1 MLLLLGEVEQEL
13 KMFSKVTSCA
23 VLGVDGQAISVEADV
38 NDGLPM
44 FTMVG
49 FLSSSVK
56 EAGERVR
63 TALKNSGYHMPPKRI
78 TINLSPADIRKEG
91 SGFDLPVA
99 VAVLLAIGILPEI
112 DMEKTLVLGELGL
125 NGEVKPITGVLPM
138 VYHCKKLGITSCI
151 VPKENAKEAAL
162 VRGIKVYGVKDLKE
176 TAEFIQG
183 IVSIEP
189 LIEESDYVHEHSL
202 DDQLDFS
209 DVKGQAVLKRGME
222 IAAAGFHNV
231 LMTGAAGAG
240 KSMIA
245 KRLPTIMPKLTFE
258 ECIDIT
264 KIYSI
269 SGLIDNNNALIT
281 RRPFRSPHHTISNY
295 ALVGGGTIPRPGEV
309 SLAHNGVLFLDEL
322 PEFNKNVLEV
332 MRQPIEDRVITIS
345 RVNASY
351 VFPADFMLVAA
362 MNKCPCGNYP
372 NLSKCKCTPYE
383 IRRYQGKISG
393 PLLDRI
399 DITMEVQ
406 PILYGDLFKEAREES
421 SADIRSRVEEAR
433 LIQQRRYKEEGIN
446 FNSQLDGKL
455 LKKYIS
461 LGAMEE
467 ELLKETFEKSA
478 LSARGTYRILRL
490 ARTIAD
496 LDKSDKIDRL
506 HLMEAIFYKNN
517 GKFYSEEE

>member
-1 MLLLLGEVEQEL
+1 
-13 KMFSKVTSCA
+13 MFSKVTSCA
-23 VLGVDGQAISVEADV
+23 VLGVDGTKISVEADV
-38 NDGLPM
+38 NDGLPT

-78 TINLSPADIRKEG
+78 TINLSPADIRKDG

-99 VAVLLAIGILPEI
+99 IAVLLAIGILPEI
-112 DMEKTLVLGELGL
+112 NMEKTLVLGELGL

-138 VYHCKKLGITSCI
+138 VYHCQKMGMDSCI
-151 VPKENAKEAAL
+151 VPKLNAKEAAL
-162 VRGIKVYGVKDLKE
+162 VRGMKVYGVESLKE
-176 TAEFIQG
+176 AVEHIQG
-183 IVSIEP
+183 IAELSPLVSDGNV
-189 LIEESDYVHEHSL
+189 LIETTGESN
-202 DDQLDFS
+202 LDFS
-209 DVKGQAVLKRGME
+209 DVKGQATLKRGME
-222 IAAAGFHNV
+222 IATAGFHNV

-269 SGLIDNNNALIT
+269 SGLLDNNNALIT
-281 RRPFRSPHHTISNY
+281 KRPFRSPHHTISNY
-295 ALVGGGTIPRPGEV
+295 ALVGGGSIPRPGEV

-332 MRQPIEDRVITIS
+332 MRQPMEDRSITIS

-362 MNKCPCGNYP
+362 MNPCPCGNYP
-372 NLSKCKCTPYE
+372 NLAKCKCTPYE

-399 DITMEVQ
+399 DITMDVQ
-406 PILYGDLFKEAREES
+406 PIEYEDLFVDSREES
-421 SADIRSRVEEAR
+421 SAVIRARVEEAR
-433 LIQQRRYKEEGIN
+433 ERQQFRYKAEGIS
-446 FNSQLDGKL
+446 FNSQLEGKV
-455 LKKYIS
+455 LKKYIT
-461 LGAMEE
+461 LGAAEE
-467 ELLKETFEKSA
+467 ELLKDTFKKNE

-496 LDKSDKIDRL
+496 LSGSVTIEKL

-517 GKFYSEEE
+517 GSFNNEEV

>member
-1 MLLLLGEVEQEL
+1 
-13 KMFSKVTSCA
+13 MFSKVTSCA
-23 VLGVDGQAISVEADV
+23 LLGIEGTIISVEADV

-49 FLSSSVK
+49 YLSSSVK

-63 TALKNSGYHMPPKRI
+63 TALKNSGFHMPPKRI
-78 TINLSPADIRKEG
+78 TINLSPADIRKDG

-99 VAVLLAIGILPEI
+99 VAVLLSIGILPEF
-112 DMEKTLVLGELGL
+112 DVDLEKTIILGELGL
-125 NGEVKPITGVLPM
+125 NGEVKPIAGVLPM
-138 VYHCKKLGITSCI
+138 VSHCQKLGYQNFI
-151 VPKENAKEAAL
+151 VPKANAREASL
-162 VRGIKVYGVKDLKE
+162 IKGIMVYGVESLEE

-183 IVSIEP
+183 IRIIEP
-189 LIEESDYVHEHSL
+189 EVGVGEIDNRTDNDANV
-202 DDQLDFS
+202 DFS
-209 DVKGQAVLKRGME
+209 EVKGQATLKRGME

-264 KIYSI
+264 KIYSV
-269 SGLIDNNNALIT
+269 SGLLDNNNALIT
-281 RRPFRSPHHTISNY
+281 RRPFRSPHHTISSY
-295 ALVGGGTIPRPGEV
+295 ALVGGGTVPRPGEI

-332 MRQPIEDRVITIS
+332 MRQPIEDRNITIS
-345 RVNASY
+345 RVNATY

-362 MNKCPCGNYP
+362 MNQCPCGNYP
-372 NLSKCKCTPYE
+372 NRRKCKCTPYE

-406 PILYGDLFKEAREES
+406 PIEYKDLFLETKEES
-421 SADIRSRVEEAR
+421 SEDIRQRVEEAR
-433 LIQQRRYKEEGIN
+433 LRQANRYREEAIN
-446 FNSQLDGKL
+446 FNSQLDGKI
-455 LKKYIS
+455 LKKYIT
-461 LGAMEE
+461 LKDAQE
-467 ELLKETFEKSA
+467 ELLRYTFEKGD

-496 LDKSDKIDRL
+496 LAGSDDIL
-506 HLMEAIFYKNN
+506 IEHLTEAIFYKNN
-517 GKFYSEEE
+517 GKFYSEEV

>member
-1 MLLLLGEVEQEL
+1 
-13 KMFSKVTSCA
+13 MFSKVTSCA
-23 VLGVDGQAISVEADV
+23 LLGIEGTIISVEADV

-49 FLSSSVK
+49 YLSSSVK

-63 TALKNSGYHMPPKRI
+63 TALKNSGFHMPPKRI

-99 VAVLLAIGILPEI
+99 VAVLLSIGILPEF
-112 DMEKTLVLGELGL
+112 DVDLEKTIILGELGL
-125 NGEVKPITGVLPM
+125 NGEVKPIAGVLPM
-138 VYHCKKLGITSCI
+138 VSHCQKLGYQNFI
-151 VPKENAKEAAL
+151 VPKANAREASL
-162 VRGIKVYGVKDLKE
+162 IKGIMVYGVESLEE

-183 IVSIEP
+183 IRIIEP
-189 LIEESDYVHEHSL
+189 EVGVGEIDNRTDNDANV
-202 DDQLDFS
+202 DFS
-209 DVKGQAVLKRGME
+209 EVKGQATLKRGME

-264 KIYSI
+264 KIYSV
-269 SGLIDNNNALIT
+269 SGLLDNNNALIT
-281 RRPFRSPHHTISNY
+281 RRPFRSPHHTISSY
-295 ALVGGGTIPRPGEV
+295 ALVGGGTVPRPGEI

-332 MRQPIEDRVITIS
+332 MRQPIEDRNITIS
-345 RVNASY
+345 RVNATY

-362 MNKCPCGNYP
+362 MNQCPCGNYP
-372 NLSKCKCTPYE
+372 NRRKCKCTPYE

-406 PILYGDLFKEAREES
+406 PIEYKDLFLETKEES
-421 SADIRSRVEEAR
+421 SEDIRQRVEEAR
-433 LIQQRRYKEEGIN
+433 LRQANRYREEAIN
-446 FNSQLDGKL
+446 FNSQLDGKI
-455 LKKYIS
+455 LKKYIT
-461 LGAMEE
+461 LKDAQE
-467 ELLKETFEKSA
+467 ELLRYTFEKGD

-496 LDKSDKIDRL
+496 LAGSDDIL
-506 HLMEAIFYKNN
+506 IEHLTEAIFYKNN
-517 GKFYSEEE
+517 GKFYSEEV

>member
-1 MLLLLGEVEQEL
+1 
-13 KMFSKVTSCA
+13 MFSKITSSA
-23 VLGVDGQAISVEADV
+23 VLGIDGQIISVEADV
-38 NDGLPM
+38 NDGLPT

-49 FLSSSVK
+49 YLSSSVK

-78 TINLSPADIRKEG
+78 TINLSPADIRKDG

-99 VAVLLAIGILPEI
+99 LAVLLAIGILPEVNI
-112 DMEKTLVLGELGL
+112 DKFLVLGELGL
-125 NGEVKPITGVLPM
+125 NGEVKPITGILPM
-138 VYHCKKLGITSCI
+138 VYHCMKYNIDCCI

-162 VRGIKVYGVKDLKE
+162 VKGVKVYGVESLKE
-176 TAEFIQG
+176 AAEFIQG
-183 IVSIEP
+183 MITIEP
-189 LIEESDYVHEHSL
+189 LCSNGELVIEEGNNGN
-202 DDQLDFS
+202 LDFS
-209 DVKGQAVLKRGME
+209 DVKGQSTLKRGME

-269 SGLIDNNNALIT
+269 SGMIDNSNALIT
-281 RRPFRSPHHTISNY
+281 RRPFRAPHHTISNH
-295 ALVGGGTIPRPGEV
+295 ALVGGGLIPRPGEV

-332 MRQPIEDRVITIS
+332 MRQPIEDRYINIS
-345 RVNASY
+345 RVNGSY
-351 VFPADFMLVAA
+351 IFPADFMLVAA
-362 MNKCPCGNYP
+362 MNQCPCGNYP

-406 PILYGDLFKEAREES
+406 PILYEDLFKEAKEEKS
-421 SADIRSRVEEAR
+421 VDIRARVEEAR
-433 LIQQRRYKEEGIN
+433 LRQQYRYRDDGIN
-446 FNSQLDGKL
+446 FNSQLDGKV
-455 LKKYIS
+455 LKKYIK
-461 LGAMEE
+461 LGNEEE
-467 ELLKETFEKSA
+467 ELLKDTFEKNK

-490 ARTIAD
+490 ARTVAD
-496 LDKSDKIDRL
+496 LDGANDIHRI

-517 GKFYSEEE
+517 GRFYDEEV

>member
-1 MLLLLGEVEQEL
+1 
-13 KMFSKVTSCA
+13 MFSKITSCA
-23 VLGVDGQAISVEADV
+23 VFGIDGQVISVEADV

-78 TINLSPADIRKEG
+78 TINLSPANIRKDG

-99 VAVLLAIGILPEI
+99 MAVLIAIGILPEI
-112 DMEKTLVLGELGL
+112 NMEKTLVLGELGL

-138 VYHCKKLGITSCI
+138 VYHCKKMGITSCI
-151 VPKENAKEAAL
+151 VPKANAKEAAL
-162 VRGIKVYGVKDLKE
+162 VRGMNVYGVESLQE
-176 TAEFIQG
+176 AAEFMQG
-183 IVSIEP
+183 IADIVP
-189 LIEESDYVHEHSL
+189 LINNDNTVVEGENDSN
-202 DDQLDFS
+202 LDFA
-209 DVKGQAVLKRGME
+209 DVKGQSTLKRGME

-269 SGLIDNNNALIT
+269 SGLLDNNNVLIT
-281 RRPFRSPHHTISNY
+281 KRPFRSPHHTISNH
-295 ALVGGGTIPRPGEV
+295 ALVGGGGVPRPGEV

-332 MRQPIEDRVITIS
+332 MRQPIEDRSITIS
-345 RVNASY
+345 RVNATF

-362 MNKCPCGNYP
+362 MNQCPCGNYP
-372 NLSKCKCTPYE
+372 NLNKCKCTPYE

-406 PILYGDLFKEAREES
+406 PIEFGDLFDEIKEES
-421 SADIRSRVEEAR
+421 SKEIRERVEEAR
-433 LIQQRRYKEEGIN
+433 HRQQFRYKDVGIN

-461 LGAMEE
+461 LGTKEE
-467 ELLKETFEKSA
+467 ELLKDTFVKNE

-496 LDKSDKIDRL
+496 MAGSDKIERI

-517 GKFYSEEE
+517 GKFYNEEV